1 MPETAPMLY
10 DIYKPMRNYL
20 RKCNLQQALMS
31 IWLISRQLEDGQEQ
45 GATHFSSQRLADGL
59 FLWELP
65 QLAREIVLHA
75 SVNGVQSLDTRQ
87 NFMRVVTTM
96 RNLNGKLAAKR
107 ITSEGN
113 SELMFDELIRTAQQ
127 QFPWQQNRS
136 ARALIRYLKILSS
149 PVVAERVLADT
160 SLSVAEW
167 TLLGAATAGRVQ
179 SSPYVDRDR
188 PFDEFGIDKAKTQA
202 FFDRISIGIP
212 ELRSLY
218 SGNTSLDQYW
228 DLQWSPL
235 QQKPLVSVLPDRPN
249 LLFCPMPMFMLQ
261 RFNHGIY
268 YDLASK
274 DAIGKAFENY
284 IWQVTQIA
292 FTAEHF
298 QLIEERPYRFHK
310 NTNHG
315 PDAIISDPSGHMF
328 VECKAKR
335 LTLEA
340 KFEPSSTQM
349 HTDLQFIANSVVQNY
364 QNILKA
370 EQGVSAWTPNQL
382 PIYPLVVTLEDWFF
396 FSHMHDILAAKVQ
409 AALASKGMDANLPQR
424 RPYYVM
430 SANEYEDA
438 SGVIASV
445 GLQAFFAPIGQNTQR
460 SLSWNRYLADHFPER
475 KPIHFFEAFAAD
487 LEALLR
493 QNVLPPWWGPPWM

>member
-1 MPETAPMLY
+1 MLY
-10 DIYKPMRNYL
+10 DHYKSMRNYL
-20 RKCNLQQALMS
+20 RKCNLQQALVS
-31 IWLISRQLEDGQEQ
+31 IWLMSRQLEDGQKK

-65 QLAREIVLHA
+65 QLVREIVLHA
-75 SVNGVQSLDTRQ
+75 SVTGLQTLDSRQ
-87 NFMRVVTTM
+87 KVARVVNTV
-96 RNLNGKLAAKR
+96 RDLNGKIAVQR

-113 SELMFDELIRTAQQ
+113 SEQIFDELIRTAQQ

-149 PVVAERVLADT
+149 PAVAERVLADT

-167 TLLGAATAGRVQ
+167 SLLGAATAGRVQ

-188 PFDEFGIDKAKTQA
+188 PFDEFGIDKAKTRA
-202 FFDRISIGIP
+202 FFDRISIGIH

-218 SGNTSLDQYW
+218 SKNTALDQHW

-235 QQKPLVSVLPDRPN
+235 QTKPLVSVLPDRPN

-274 DAIGKAFENY
+274 DAIGPAFEKY
-284 IWQVTQIA
+284 IWQVTQVA
-292 FTAEHF
+292 FPAEHF

-315 PDAIISDPSGHMF
+315 PDAIISDPSGHVF
-328 VECKAKR
+328 VECKTKR
-335 LTLEA
+335 LTLGA
-340 KFEPSSTQM
+340 KFEPRSTQM
-349 HTDLQFIANSVVQNY
+349 HEDLQFIAQSVVQNY

-370 EQGVSAWTPNQL
+370 EKGVSAWTPNQL

-396 FSHMHDILAAKVQ
+396 LGGMHDILAAKVQ
-409 AALASKGMDANLPQR
+409 AVLASKGMDANLPQR
-424 RPYYVM
+424 MPYYVM

-438 SGVIASV
+438 SGVMASV
-445 GLQAFFAPIGQNTQR
+445 GLQAFFAPMGQSAQR
-460 SLSWNRYLADHFPER
+460 SLAWGQYLADHFPER

-487 LEALLR
+487 VEALLR
-493 QNVLPPWWGPPWM
+493 QNVLPSSWVAPWM